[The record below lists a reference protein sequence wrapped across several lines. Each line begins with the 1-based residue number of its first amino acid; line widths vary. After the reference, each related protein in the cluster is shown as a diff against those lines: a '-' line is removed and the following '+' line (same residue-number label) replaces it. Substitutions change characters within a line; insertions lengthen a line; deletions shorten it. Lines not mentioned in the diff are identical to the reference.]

1 MHALPFSQVKMKNG
15 QFFLQH
21 NNLEK
26 DCPLVIALKAM
37 GLESD
42 QDIIQMIGSSGSEAS
57 MFIPSLEECTKL
69 GVFSQDSALRCVLCS
84 CSSSFLCVISF
95 RF

>member
-1 MHALPFSQVKMKNG
+1 MTKGNERVVLIQEQLSKNRIIVELDEKGQGVASVTSSTSRNKTRTIVKFKNG

-42 QDIIQMIGSSGSEAS
+42 QDIIQMIGT
-57 MFIPSLEECTKL
+57 L
-69 GVFSQDSALRCVLCS
+69 VRVQ
-84 CSSSFLCVISF
+84 
-95 RF
+95 